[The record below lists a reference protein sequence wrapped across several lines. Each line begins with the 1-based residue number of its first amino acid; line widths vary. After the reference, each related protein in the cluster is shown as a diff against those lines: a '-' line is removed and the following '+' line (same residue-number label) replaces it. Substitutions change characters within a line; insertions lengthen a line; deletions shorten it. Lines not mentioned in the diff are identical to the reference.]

1 MKRFRMRQRILILF
15 LLSLSVFAPLVIV
28 SFKLKTLT
36 SDGRT
41 EFAED
46 LPIIMQHVLPLN
58 AIEQEAGKG
67 LKEPNPEVY
76 RDHNYSTVF
85 DLSQNHDEISSSLSS
100 TRSDRKAIE
109 QIVGDGVKQI
119 QTKEHV
125 LIKNGKV
132 NADKKADEY
141 DHGVQVPR
149 VTTVAH
155 VQESR
160 RKTQKVTDEKLKQMK
175 DQVIRAK
182 AYLRFAT
189 ANGNTHLVKE
199 LRLRIKEVQR
209 ALGEAK
215 KDSELSRSAL
225 QKMKYME
232 SSLSKANH
240 AYPDCS
246 NMVSKLRAMTD
257 SVEEQV
263 QSQRKQT
270 SFLTELAGR
279 TTPKGLHCLSMR
291 LTTEYFML
299 HSEQQRHPNQQF
311 VYSQDLFHYVTLSDN
326 VLAAAVVVNSTVSN
340 ALEPERIVF
349 HVVTDSWNYPAFFMW
364 FLLNPPGKATV
375 QVINAQE
382 YKWWNV
388 YESSRAKQ
396 ISHDPRYSSL
406 LNHLRFYLPK
416 IFPQLDKI
424 VFLDHDVVVQRDLSN
439 LWNIAM
445 KGKVNGAVET
455 CQEGDTSFRRMDMFI
470 NFSDPL
476 FGGKFDA
483 KACTWAF
490 GMNLFDLR
498 QWRHHDLT
506 SSYRRFLSKGGK
518 RRVWKAGSLPLGWIT
533 FYSQTLP
540 LDRRWHL
547 LGLGFDS
554 LLKTEDIEQA
564 AVIHYDGIMKP
575 WLDIGMKKYKGY
587 WNKYVNYDHPYM
599 QQCNLHG

>member
-1 MKRFRMRQRILILF
+1 MK
-15 LLSLSVFAPLVIV
+15 LLPHCRLLDQIGKAS
-28 SFKLKTLT
+28 KLE
-36 SDGRT
+36 S
-41 EFAED
+41 
-46 LPIIMQHVLPLN
+46 
-58 AIEQEAGKG
+58 
-67 LKEPNPEVY
+67 
-76 RDHNYSTVF
+76 
-85 DLSQNHDEISSSLSS
+85 
-100 TRSDRKAIE
+100 IE

-119 QTKEHV
+119 QTKEYV
-125 LIKNGKV
+125 LTKNGKV
-132 NADKKADEY
+132 NADKKADEH
-141 DHGVQVPR
+141 DHGVQAPR

-155 VQESR
+155 VQGSR

-182 AYLRFAT
+182 AYLSFAT
-189 ANGNTHLVKE
+189 ANGNAHLVKE
-199 LRLRIKEVQR
+199 LRLRIKEVQQ

-232 SSLSKANH
+232 SSLSIANH

-299 HSEQQRHPNQQF
+299 HSEQQRVPNQQF
-311 VYSQDLFHYVTLSDN
+311 VYSLDLFHYVTLSDN

-406 LNHLRFYLPK
+406 LNHLRFYLPE

-483 KACTWAF
+483 NACTWAF

-498 QWRHHDLT
+498 QWRRHDLT
-506 SSYRRFLSKGGK
+506 SSYRRFLSKGG
-518 RRVWKAGSLPLGWIT
+518 RRHVWKEGSLPLGWIT
-533 FYSQTLP
+533 FYSRTLP

-554 LLKTEDIEQA
+554 LLKTEDIEHA

-575 WLDIGMKKYKGY
+575 WLDIGVKKYKGY